1 MSASA
6 RVQSWQR
13 HAAVAVLAAVAVSC
27 APGQPQTS
35 VKDLNWAC
43 GERRCS
49 ASFRLENPGGDE
61 EALAVRVRA
70 YAGESVQQR
79 RIVGEHTERVALSP
93 RLTKRLSVAIETT
106 ERASRVRVL
115 LEFDDR

>member
-1 MSASA
+1 M
-6 RVQSWQR
+6 
-13 HAAVAVLAAVAVSC
+13 
-27 APGQPQTS
+27 APVVTEAEPICNQTEKLDS
-35 VKDLNWAC
+35 K
-43 GERRCS
+43 
-49 ASFRLENPGGDE
+49 
-61 EALAVRVRA
+61 RA
-70 YAGESVQQR
+70 FEISAGESVQQR

>member
-1 MSASA
+1 MSAFA
-6 RVQSWQR
+6 HAQSWR
-13 HAAVAVLAAVAVSC
+13 RGAAVAVIAGLAVSC
-27 APGQPQTS
+27 EPAQPKTT
-35 VKDLNWAC
+35 VNELNWVC
-43 GERRCS
+43 GDRHCS
-49 ASFRLENPGGDE
+49 ASFRLENPGRDD

-70 YAGESVQQR
+70 YAGASVQER

-93 RLTKRLSVAIETT
+93 RLTKRLTVGIDTT